1 MMSRAI
7 AFLVVL
13 FVLGWSE
20 CGSVHA
26 QGCRFLLD
34 NCGGQPSQSNPN
46 QNTQPARPNLSACPV
61 GTIFRR
67 ETGTCVSP
75 QNYGGVIPCSEDD
88 KRFVQG
94 RGWVSN
100 CR

>member
-1 MMSRAI
+1 MPRAV
-7 AFLVVL
+7 AFLVIL
-13 FVLGWSE
+13 FFLVRLE
-20 CGSVHA
+20 CGSAQA

-34 NCGGQPSQSNPN
+34 NCGGQPSQSNSN
-46 QNTQPARPNLSACPV
+46 QNTQPVGPNPSACPA